1 MPVISLLSVVAIK
14 LDSSSRK
21 SLFVNSRGL
30 IKAVSGRIIAS
41 ILSSFEIAVL
51 IRE

>member
-1 MPVISLLSVVAIK
+1 MPVRSLLSLVAIK
-14 LDSSSRK
+14 LDNSSRK
-21 SLFVNSRGL
+21 SLSVNSRGL
-30 IKAVSGRIIAS
+30 IKAVSGKDNAS